1 MVTMRVENNETE
13 GLNPLALQALN
24 AQATTISPKDK
35 DSDSSL
41 MPLSCSSISSSSV
54 AKEEIEAA
62 FSSKAAA
69 PKKVSEDFFSSSS
82 ISSSKESFSLEE
94 VSRKRVHTYS
104 SLVEISEKLSL
115 LQIMSRI
122 LSKVEDVENLSNS
135 ERRVYRQI
143 LIRGILEANTSAS
156 EQTAAKAQMLSRS
169 AFILL
174 GVALAPI
181 PIPVESIKQLLHT
194 VANSLGPQWT
204 NSLSTSKDGSIKL
217 KSDEAQALSR
227 EEYNLTSDKQKDQ
240 LESKISALFDAI
252 IRASLSVTTR
262 GG

>member
-1 MVTMRVENNETE
+1 MVTMRIENNETE
-13 GLNPLALQALN
+13 GLNPLALQTLN
-24 AQATTISPKDK
+24 AQATTVSSKE
-35 DSDSSL
+35 SDPAK

-69 PKKVSEDFFSSSS
+69 PKKASEDFFSSSS
-82 ISSSKESFSLEE
+82 ISSSKEPSSLEE
-94 VSRKRVHTYS
+94 VSRKKIHAYS
-104 SLVEISEKLSL
+104 SAVEISDKLSL

-122 LSKVEDVENLSNS
+122 LSKVEDGELLSNS
-135 ERRVYRQI
+135 EKRVYRQI

-156 EQTAAKAQMLSRS
+156 EQTAAKAEMLSRS

-204 NSLSTSKDGSIKL
+204 NSLTTSQDGSIKL

-252 IRASLSVTTR
+252 IRTTLSVTTR
-262 GG
+262 G